1 MYRILV
7 LLFITKFG
15 FGQTNLRGTVY
26 DGQTKETLIG
36 ANVLIKG
43 ENTGTSTNVNG
54 KFSISTNK
62 NFPID
67 LVISYLGYENK
78 NITLTNR
85 KKHTSI
91 EQAQQHLYIFY
102 HQSNLH

>member
-78 NITLTNR
+78 NLTITKNENISINLFPNT
-85 KKHTSI
+85 KKLNEVKYS
-91 EQAQQHLYIFY
+91 
-102 HQSNLH
+102 

>member
-54 KFSISTNK
+54 KFLISTNK
-62 NFPID
+62 NFQID
-67 LVISYLGYENK
+67 LVISYLGYENE
-78 NITLTNR
+78 NITITKNENISINLFPNT
-85 KKHTSI
+85 KK
-91 EQAQQHLYIFY
+91 
-102 HQSNLH
+102 